1 MEILKQ
7 KVNICRMKFNFL
19 STQSED
25 IREIEVK
32 IIIIISMVCMII
44 GELQLAKQWR
54 VFQAEYPKVEFSI
67 ESEGDY
73 MKWNIVH
80 ECDDDNGEPTQW
92 ACKLEDGQFVWTDKI
107 GERAYGITNKASGDN
122 YLYVAGSL
130 QGAKRWVNK
139 NLIKVL

>member
-1 MEILKQ
+1 
-7 KVNICRMKFNFL
+7 
-19 STQSED
+19 
-25 IREIEVK
+25 
-32 IIIIISMVCMII
+32 
-44 GELQLAKQWR
+44 
-54 VFQAEYPKVEFSI
+54 
-67 ESEGDY
+67 

-92 ACKLEDGQFVWTDKI
+92 ACKLTEDDQFVWIDKI
-107 GERAYGITNKASGDN
+107 GERAYGITNKASGDD